1 MALPSTRSQPC
12 ARTFCEVPV
21 GSALWHHNTNGLV
34 KMALN
39 QARANAVQGLGLGVQ
54 IRIA

>member
-1 MALPSTRSQPC
+1 M
-12 ARTFCEVPV
+12 PV